1 MESDAGVGGERRRGE
16 RLEEVTKSDSEEEEM
31 DPLAEVCYLDPEA
44 DAEGIREWELDFCS
58 RPILDARGKK
68 VWELVVCD
76 ATLSLQFTRFFP
88 NTSIN
93 SVTLRDALA
102 SVATSL
108 GVPLPDRA
116 RFFRSQMQTII
127 SRACNELGVKAVPS
141 RRCVSLLL
149 WLEERYETVYSR
161 HPGFQSGTKPLLT
174 LDNPFP
180 TSLPENLFGDKWAF
194 VQLPFSAV
202 REEVES
208 LERRYAFGAGL
219 DLDLLGFELDE
230 NTLIP
235 GVAVESSRAKPLA
248 AWMNGLEICSME
260 VDTGRANL
268 ILSAGVST
276 RYVYAGYQKSAA
288 TTQEAE
294 AWEAAKKACGGLHFL
309 AIQENLNSDGCVGF
323 WLLLDLPP
331 PPV

>member
-1 MESDAGVGGERRRGE
+1 MTTATASVAGHGLALRRSLLLSNPPGKPGSASFSARALPHAHRLTVPTAPSRRPCRSISTESSTAAAADTA
-16 RLEEVTKSDSEEEEM
+16 DEEEPVNEEE

-102 SVATSL
+102 SIASSL

-127 SRACNELGVKAVPS
+127 TRACNELGVKSVPS

-161 HPGFQSGTKPLLT
+161 HPGFQQGTKPLLA

-194 VQLPFSAV
+194 VQLPFSGQWC
-202 REEVES
+202 RS
-208 LERRYAFGAGL
+208 
-219 DLDLLGFELDE
+219 
-230 NTLIP
+230 TL
-235 GVAVESSRAKPLA
+235 VHCAM
-248 AWMNGLEICSME
+248 W
-260 VDTGRANL
+260 
-268 ILSAGVST
+268 LST
-276 RYVYAGYQKSAA
+276 
-288 TTQEAE
+288 
-294 AWEAAKKACGGLHFL
+294 
-309 AIQENLNSDGCVGF
+309 
-323 WLLLDLPP
+323 
-331 PPV
+331 